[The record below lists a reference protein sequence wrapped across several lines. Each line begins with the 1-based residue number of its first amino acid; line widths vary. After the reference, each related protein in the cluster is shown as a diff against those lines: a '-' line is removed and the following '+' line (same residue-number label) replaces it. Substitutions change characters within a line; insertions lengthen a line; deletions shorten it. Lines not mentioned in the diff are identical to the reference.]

1 VPKDNNGGRK
11 MELHKLKA
19 HELKDLIK
27 DKEIKVEEVT
37 NAFLNRIDK
46 TDKEIGAY
54 LYKAQEESIEEAKKL
69 DEKIS
74 KGEVLEGLG
83 GVPVAVKDNISVK
96 GMQNTCASKILEGY
110 ISPYDATVTQRI
122 KDNNGIILGKLN
134 MDEFAMGSSNENSG
148 YKKVI
153 NPWNKEFV
161 PGGSSGASAASVAS
175 FEAPL
180 SLGTETGGSVR
191 QPSSFCGVVGLKPT
205 YGRISRYGVVAFG
218 STLDQVGTIGRD
230 VEDCALLT
238 QNIAGIDKMD
248 FTTVNIQVQDYKKSL
263 VKDIKGKK
271 IGIPEEYFGD
281 GLDDRVRKNIEE
293 AIKVLED
300 NGAEVKKCSLPLTEY
315 ALAAYY
321 IISSAE
327 ASSNL
332 ARFDGIRF
340 GHRTKEATDAID
352 IYFKSR
358 SEGFGKEV
366 KRRIM
371 LGTYALSAGYYDAYY
386 KKALK
391 VRNLIKQDFQKIF
404 KEFDV
409 LVSPTSPTTAFKF
422 GEKTKDVVSMYMS
435 DVYTVPVNIAGV
447 PAISVPCGFVDNLP
461 VGLQFIGDYFREDVL
476 FNLAYSY
483 ETSTDWH
490 KKTAIVE

>member
-1 VPKDNNGGRK
+1 

-19 HELKDLIK
+19 HELKDLIYN
-27 DKEIKVEEVT
+27 KEVKVEEVT
-37 NAFLNRIDK
+37 NSFLNRIDK
-46 TDKEIGAY
+46 TDDKIGAY
-54 LYKAQEESIEEAKKL
+54 LYKAEEEALSEAKKL
-69 DEKIS
+69 DERIS
-74 KGEVLEGLG
+74 RGEVLQGLS
-83 GVPVAVKDNISVK
+83 GVPVAIKDNISVR

-110 ISPYDATVTQRI
+110 ISPYDATVTENIR
-122 KDNNGIILGKLN
+122 KNNGIILGKLN
-134 MDEFAMGSSNENSG
+134 MDEFAMGSSNENSA
-148 YKKVI
+148 YKKVV
-153 NPWNKEFV
+153 NPWNSEFV
-161 PGGSSGASAASVAS
+161 PGGSSGASAAAVAS
-175 FEAPL
+175 LEAPL
-180 SLGTETGGSVR
+180 ALGTETGGSVR

-238 QNIAGIDKMD
+238 QNIAGLDKRD
-248 FTTVNIQVQDYKKSL
+248 FTTVDVPVQDYKESL
-263 VKDIKGKK
+263 IKDIRGKK

-281 GLDDRVRKNIEE
+281 GLDEAVRKNIEE

-340 GHRTKEATDAID
+340 GHRSKVAQDAVD
-352 IYFKSR
+352 IYSKSR

-391 VRNLIKQDFQKIF
+391 VRNLIKQDFEKVF

-409 LVSPTSPTTAFKF
+409 VVSPTSPTTAFKF

-435 DVYTVPVNIAGV
+435 DIYTVPINIAGV
-447 PAISVPCGFVDNLP
+447 PAISVPCGFINDLP
-461 VGLQFIGDYFREDVL
+461 VGLQFIGNYFKEDVL
-476 FNLAYSY
+476 FNFAYSY
-483 ETSTDWH
+483 ESATEWH
-490 KKTAIVE
+490 KKKVIVE

>member
-1 VPKDNNGGRK
+1 

-248 FTTVNIQVQDYKKSL
+248 FTTVN
-263 VKDIKGKK
+263 
-271 IGIPEEYFGD
+271 
-281 GLDDRVRKNIEE
+281 
-293 AIKVLED
+293 
-300 NGAEVKKCSLPLTEY
+300 
-315 ALAAYY
+315 
-321 IISSAE
+321 
-327 ASSNL
+327 
-332 ARFDGIRF
+332 
-340 GHRTKEATDAID
+340 
-352 IYFKSR
+352 
-358 SEGFGKEV
+358 
-366 KRRIM
+366 
-371 LGTYALSAGYYDAYY
+371 
-386 KKALK
+386 
-391 VRNLIKQDFQKIF
+391 
-404 KEFDV
+404 
-409 LVSPTSPTTAFKF
+409 
-422 GEKTKDVVSMYMS
+422 
-435 DVYTVPVNIAGV
+435 
-447 PAISVPCGFVDNLP
+447 
-461 VGLQFIGDYFREDVL
+461 
-476 FNLAYSY
+476 
-483 ETSTDWH
+483 
-490 KKTAIVE
+490 